1 MLIKVFIPI
10 DPKLVIEH
18 RESVIYDI
26 SLLSIISINRVRGGP
41 FSFGHGSESHDQ
53 ILRSVP
59 RDDNHLKPTKANLFL
74 QERKLNSFN
83 TKTIAIDQSKNF
95 IIPTE
100 NSNEPKNIVKFYFTS
115 ITRIVTIKFTLKF

>member
-74 QERKLNSFN
+74 QERK
-83 TKTIAIDQSKNF
+83 
-95 IIPTE
+95 
-100 NSNEPKNIVKFYFTS
+100 
-115 ITRIVTIKFTLKF
+115 